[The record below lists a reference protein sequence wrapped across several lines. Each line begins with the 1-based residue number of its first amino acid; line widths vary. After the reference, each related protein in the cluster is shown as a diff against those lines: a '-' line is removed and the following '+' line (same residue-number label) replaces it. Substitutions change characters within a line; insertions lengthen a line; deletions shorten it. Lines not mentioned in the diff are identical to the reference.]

1 VGDTWKHHACGLG
14 GGSEDKEMTYW
25 GLGGGGI
32 WVKTVDLASQNGEK
46 EKGERERQGRKV
58 ARGGVGRE

>member
-1 VGDTWKHHACGLG
+1 MWIGWRVGGQRNDILG
-14 GGSEDKEMTYW
+14 SW
-25 GLGGGGI
+25 GGGI